1 MSSLKLAIVP
11 FLILCLVLAGCGGMR
26 RDLVLMPIA
35 PEALNGGDTLGKA
48 DDGYW
53 VVELDTLVFGISP
66 VTLSSKLVAVFGPGI
81 AFPALGEDYV
91 TREGPLLIGLWA
103 GSRRKSAVTV
113 SFDPGQFLVV
123 LEDGR
128 SLCPVA
134 TRPYANSEKNRAIE
148 SVTFSSVTGK
158 CSGGCGL
165 RKLSSE
171 RYEMWL
177 WLEYDVSLAV
187 LPPFTLRPAALI
199 VNGEAIQ
206 LPPIPFVHG
215 DSFHGS

>member
-26 RDLVLMPIA
+26 R
-35 PEALNGGDTLGKA
+35 EALNGGDTLGKA

-103 GSRRKSAVTV
+103 GARRKMSVRV
-113 SFDPGQFLVV
+113 STSWLV
-123 LEDGR
+123 R
-128 SLCPVA
+128 FA
-134 TRPYANSEKNRAIE
+134 
-148 SVTFSSVTGK
+148 
-158 CSGGCGL
+158 CSG
-165 RKLSSE
+165 
-171 RYEMWL
+171 
-177 WLEYDVSLAV
+177 AV
-187 LPPFTLRPAALI
+187 R
-199 VNGEAIQ
+199 
-206 LPPIPFVHG
+206 
-215 DSFHGS
+215 SR